1 MMRFRALVTV
11 AAALTMSTLTGCQ
24 SMIYGTASDFDK
36 LSLGMDKPA
45 VIAVLGR
52 PDATAVDGDKHE
64 EYLIYKKMKHAI
76 SAWPRPYQVT
86 LREGKV
92 VKWGE
97 QYNEQNLNS
106 Y

>member
-1 MMRFRALVTV
+1 MQARKLMPFMLFVC
-11 AAALTMSTLTGCQ
+11 LTLSGCQ
-24 SMIYGTASDFDK
+24 AVVYGTATAFNA
-36 LSLGMDKPA
+36 LELGMSKPE
-45 VIAVLGR
+45 VIEILGKPVSR
-52 PDATAVDGDKHE
+52 SVDGDKGE

-76 SAWPRPYQVT
+76 SAWPRTYEVV

-97 QYNEQNLNS
+97 QYDEKNINL